1 MAEAERY
8 QHYKVLRREDGSLW
22 ELGRGAMGVTYK
34 AFDTNLRCPV
44 ALKVINNSYLNSE
57 IARQRFLREARAAA
71 SLRHQNVASV
81 FHLGTDHESYFYA
94 MEFVDGETVDVY
106 IKRKGLLDPAE
117 ALGIVIQVSRA
128 LSAADKEK
136 LVHRDLKPSNLMLVH
151 EEEEMVVKVIDFG
164 LAKSTEKGA
173 ESSGTL
179 TVGGGFVGTPHFASP
194 EQLEER
200 ELDIRSDIY
209 SLGATLYYMLTGRP
223 PYAGSLAQVMSQHLY
238 KPVPLEPLEGFPPCV
253 VELIR
258 RMMEKDPA
266 KRPQRPGDLRRE
278 ILPCLNRLEASASG
292 ARSIAEKPDAGNQQL
307 DPLATLDL
315 STERRPGVE
324 ESASLIAQ
332 RYKIIS
338 ELGDLPQG
346 RRFLTDDRRRNRQ
359 VSLIVLSRDFVSDNK
374 RYMALE
380 HEIDRLRRS
389 NNPLLR
395 QVYSLESTAQQ
406 SFLVE
411 EYVVGPTLLEVLRAR
426 GFLSPAETWLL
437 LNLLAPVA
445 DDAQSNELQQ
455 VDFTLSGIQLTSPRL
470 TETWTASDVLRR
482 PLTRWEQLGVKVPA
496 VDFSLSV
503 SDTATWGGAA
513 TLIQAVPGGGP
524 RASYLRLLSLLVYE
538 LLGGP
543 RSTVE
548 LTGRYSPV
556 AGLSEQGNALLRR
569 GLMDD
574 FQSATELAR
583 QLGGEIVARNV
594 DPVTTT
600 PAPASSPE
608 VLLGKLPSATSV
620 PSPPPTQPGHFA
632 SQQPAPAS
640 SSGVKGRRAPAKSI
654 AILVLVAMLGTA
666 GYFLRQFFLSP
677 PSVSIEQSTASTS
690 SAQPRIPPKP
700 QSGAVSEPGAAGSVG
715 AAVGA
720 KPSREAPA
728 SPSAGSGAPPNRETL
743 ASPTPM
749 AVATSDAGTLATPSP
764 VAVATPDGERLVS
777 PSPVFVAT
785 PNRQALTTPSPVAV
799 ATPSREA
806 LATSSPVAVATPNRQ
821 AQATPSPEAT
831 GTPNLEALATP
842 SPVAVPTPNLETLT
856 TPSPVAIATP
866 NLETLTTPSPSA
878 VTTPNAETLATPS
891 SVAVASPDREA
902 LATPSPVSVATS
914 NRQALASP
922 SPEAT
927 GTPDHEA
934 PATSSPVAAATPN
947 RETLATPSPVALA
960 TADREALATPS
971 PVAAATPN
979 LEALATPSPVAV
991 ATADREALATP
1002 SSVAVATPD
1011 REALATPSPV
1021 AAATPNL
1028 EALATPSP
1036 VAVATPNREA
1046 LATSSPVAVAT
1057 PNREADASPSAGAS
1071 PEILAMVK
1079 HDRTTVPGTELP
1091 EPESHAAQTSSSAEN
1106 YSERL
1111 DSAQRLIESTDW
1123 PGALKA
1129 YVDLIDQYPERPAAR
1144 QSLGNLLNDLS
1155 ANATL
1160 VDPESSALMK
1170 PDLIRAAEAGI
1181 VPAMLMI
1188 ARSSRESDR
1197 AAALKWYEAAAA
1209 KGSVEGMKKA
1219 GSLLYSNHLRPEDDL
1234 KALDYFTQAA
1244 NTGDPEGAYLAGEC
1258 YYFGKG
1264 TAPDMD
1270 KAVPFL
1276 QLAASR
1282 RDVRAMDLLGTCYR
1296 KQGKFELARRSFEG
1310 AATAGYA
1317 LSYFNLG
1324 VMYMNGEG
1332 VTRSPRKGED
1342 QFRHSAELFR
1352 QGAEKGDPVA
1362 MFYFANWSEQGIGV
1376 PKDGKTAAEWY
1387 RRSARAGYPQAVEWC
1402 RRNSV
1407 AP

>member
-1 MAEAERY
+1 MVTVGRIQILKQMAEAERY

-266 KRPQRPGDLRRE
+266 KRPQRPADLRRE

-292 ARSIAEKPDAGNQQL
+292 ARSIAEKPNAGEQQL

-315 STERRPGVE
+315 STQRPGVE

-346 RRFLTDDRRRNRQ
+346 RRFLADDRRRNRQ
-359 VSLIVLSRDFVSDNK
+359 VSLTVLSRDFVSDSK

-389 NNPLLR
+389 TTPLLR

-411 EYVVGPTLLEVLRAR
+411 EYIVGPTLLEVLRAR

-503 SDTATWGGAA
+503 SDKATWGGTA
-513 TLIQAVPGGGP
+513 TLIQAVPGVGP
-524 RASYLRLLSLLVYE
+524 KASYLRLLSLLVYE

-608 VLLGKLPSATSV
+608 LSLGKIPSGTSAS
-620 PSPPPTQPGHFA
+620 PSPPTQPGHFA
-632 SQQPAPAS
+632 GQQPAPAPATV
-640 SSGVKGRRAPAKSI
+640 VKGRRAPAKSI
-654 AILVLVAMLGTA
+654 AILVLVAILGAA
-666 GYFLRQFFLSP
+666 GYFLRQFFLAP
-677 PSVSIEQSTASTS
+677 PNVTIEQSTASTS
-690 SAQPRIPPKP
+690 SVQTRIPPKP
-700 QSGAVSEPGAAGSVG
+700 QTGVTEAGGAGSVG

-720 KPSREAPA
+720 TPGREA
-728 SPSAGSGAPPNRETL
+728 L
-743 ASPTPM
+743 ASPTPV
-749 AVATSDAGTLATPSP
+749 AVTTPKVGTLATPSP
-764 VAVATPDGERLVS
+764 VAVATLNGETAVS
-777 PSPVFVAT
+777 
-785 PNRQALTTPSPVAV
+785 
-799 ATPSREA
+799 
-806 LATSSPVAVATPNRQ
+806 
-821 AQATPSPEAT
+821 
-831 GTPNLEALATP
+831 
-842 SPVAVPTPNLETLT
+842 
-856 TPSPVAIATP
+856 
-866 NLETLTTPSPSA
+866 
-878 VTTPNAETLATPS
+878 
-891 SVAVASPDREA
+891 
-902 LATPSPVSVATS
+902 PSPVSVAT
-914 NRQALASP
+914 P
-922 SPEAT
+922 
-927 GTPDHEA
+927 
-934 PATSSPVAAATPN
+934 
-947 RETLATPSPVALA
+947 
-960 TADREALATPS
+960 DREALTTPS
-971 PVAAATPN
+971 P
-979 LEALATPSPVAV
+979 
-991 ATADREALATP
+991 
-1002 SSVAVATPD
+1002 VAVATPD

-1021 AAATPNL
+1021 AAAT
-1028 EALATPSP
+1028 
-1036 VAVATPNREA
+1036 NREV
-1046 LATSSPVAVAT
+1046 LHT
-1057 PNREADASPSAGAS
+1057 
-1071 PEILAMVK
+1071 
-1079 HDRTTVPGTELP
+1079 
-1091 EPESHAAQTSSSAEN
+1091 
-1106 YSERL
+1106 
-1111 DSAQRLIESTDW
+1111 
-1123 PGALKA
+1123 
-1129 YVDLIDQYPERPAAR
+1129 
-1144 QSLGNLLNDLS
+1144 
-1155 ANATL
+1155 
-1160 VDPESSALMK
+1160 
-1170 PDLIRAAEAGI
+1170 
-1181 VPAMLMI
+1181 
-1188 ARSSRESDR
+1188 
-1197 AAALKWYEAAAA
+1197 
-1209 KGSVEGMKKA
+1209 
-1219 GSLLYSNHLRPEDDL
+1219 
-1234 KALDYFTQAA
+1234 
-1244 NTGDPEGAYLAGEC
+1244 
-1258 YYFGKG
+1258 
-1264 TAPDMD
+1264 
-1270 KAVPFL
+1270 
-1276 QLAASR
+1276 
-1282 RDVRAMDLLGTCYR
+1282 
-1296 KQGKFELARRSFEG
+1296 
-1310 AATAGYA
+1310 
-1317 LSYFNLG
+1317 
-1324 VMYMNGEG
+1324 
-1332 VTRSPRKGED
+1332 
-1342 QFRHSAELFR
+1342 
-1352 QGAEKGDPVA
+1352 
-1362 MFYFANWSEQGIGV
+1362 
-1376 PKDGKTAAEWY
+1376 
-1387 RRSARAGYPQAVEWC
+1387 
-1402 RRNSV
+1402 
-1407 AP
+1407 

>member
-1 MAEAERY
+1 VVTVGRIQLLKQMAEAERY

-292 ARSIAEKPDAGNQQL
+292 ARSIAEKPNAGEQQL

-315 STERRPGVE
+315 STQRPGVE

-346 RRFLTDDRRRNRQ
+346 RRFLADDRRRNRQ
-359 VSLIVLSRDFVSDNK
+359 VSLTVLSRDFVSDSK

-389 NNPLLR
+389 TTPLLR

-426 GFLSPAETWLL
+426 GYLSPAETWLL

-503 SDTATWGGAA
+503 SDKATWGGTA

-594 DPVTTT
+594 DPVITS

-608 VLLGKLPSATSV
+608 LSLGKIPSGTSA
-620 PSPPPTQPGHFA
+620 SSSPPTQPGHFA
-632 SQQPAPAS
+632 GQQPAPAPAT
-640 SSGVKGRRAPAKSI
+640 GVNRRRASAKSI
-654 AILVLVAMLGTA
+654 AILVLVAILGVA
-666 GYFLRQFFLSP
+666 GYFLRQFFLAP
-677 PSVSIEQSTASTS
+677 PSVRIEQSTASTS
-690 SAQPRIPPKP
+690 SVQPRIPPKS
-700 QSGAVSEPGAAGSVG
+700 QTGVTEVGSAGIVG

-720 KPSREAPA
+720 TPGRESLA

-743 ASPTPM
+743 VSPTPV
-749 AVATSDAGTLATPSP
+749 AVTTPDAGTLITPGP
-764 VAVATPDGERLVS
+764 VAAAMRNGETSVS
-777 PSPVFVAT
+777 
-785 PNRQALTTPSPVAV
+785 
-799 ATPSREA
+799 
-806 LATSSPVAVATPNRQ
+806 
-821 AQATPSPEAT
+821 
-831 GTPNLEALATP
+831 
-842 SPVAVPTPNLETLT
+842 
-856 TPSPVAIATP
+856 
-866 NLETLTTPSPSA
+866 
-878 VTTPNAETLATPS
+878 
-891 SVAVASPDREA
+891 
-902 LATPSPVSVATS
+902 PSPVSVATPD
-914 NRQALASP
+914 REAL
-922 SPEAT
+922 T
-927 GTPDHEA
+927 
-934 PATSSPVAAATPN
+934 
-947 RETLATPSPVALA
+947 TPSPIAV
-960 TADREALATPS
+960 TTPGREALATPS

-979 LEALATPSPVAV
+979 LEALGTPSPVAAKPDREALATPSPIAVATPNGETLVGPSPVSVATPNREALATPSPVAAATPNREALATPSPVAV
-991 ATADREALATP
+991 ATPDREALTTPGPVAVATP
-1002 SSVAVATPD
+1002 NREVLTTPSPVTVATPD

-1021 AAATPNL
+1021 AAATPNR
-1028 EALATPSP
+1028 EALAIPSP
-1036 VAVATPNREA
+1036 IAVATPDREA
-1046 LATSSPVAVAT
+1046 LATSSPVAAAT
-1057 PNREADASPSAGAS
+1057 PNREALATPSPIAVATPDRETLATPSPVAAATPNRESLATPSPVTVATPDRETLPTARPVTDREAEASPSAGAS

-1091 EPESHAAQTSSSAEN
+1091 GPDSHTVQTSSSAES
-1106 YSERL
+1106 YSDRL
-1111 DSAQRLIESTDW
+1111 ASAQRLIESTDW
-1123 PGALKA
+1123 PGALKV

-1144 QSLGNLLNDLS
+1144 QSLGNLLTDLS

-1181 VPAMLMI
+1181 VPAMLMM
-1188 ARSSRESDR
+1188 ARTNRESDR

-1234 KALDYFTQAA
+1234 KALDYFTQAG

-1270 KAVPFL
+1270 KAVQFL

-1332 VTRSPRKGED
+1332 VPRSPRKGEE

-1362 MFYFANWSEQGIGV
+1362 MFYFASWNEQGIGV
-1376 PKDGKTAAEWY
+1376 PKDGRTATEWY
-1387 RRSARAGYPQAVEWC
+1387 RRSARAGYPQAIEWC
-1402 RRNSV
+1402 RRNGV

>member
-1 MAEAERY
+1 MTVGWIQILKQMAEAERY

-292 ARSIAEKPDAGNQQL
+292 ARSIAEKPNAGEQQL

-315 STERRPGVE
+315 STQRPGVE

-346 RRFLTDDRRRNRQ
+346 RRFLADDRRRNRQ
-359 VSLIVLSRDFVSDNK
+359 VSLTVLSRDFVSDSK

-389 NNPLLR
+389 TTPLLR

-503 SDTATWGGAA
+503 SDKATWGGTA

-608 VLLGKLPSATSV
+608 LSLGKIPSGTSV
-620 PSPPPTQPGHFA
+620 SSSPPTQPGHFA
-632 SQQPAPAS
+632 GQQPAPAPAT
-640 SSGVKGRRAPAKSI
+640 GVKGRRAPAKSI
-654 AILVLVAMLGTA
+654 AILVLVAILGAA
-666 GYFLRQFFLSP
+666 GYFLRQFFLAP
-677 PSVSIEQSTASTS
+677 PSVTIEQSTASTS
-690 SAQPRIPPKP
+690 SVQTRIPPKP
-700 QSGAVSEPGAAGSVG
+700 QTGVTEAGGAGSVG

-720 KPSREAPA
+720 TP
-728 SPSAGSGAPPNRETL
+728 GRETL
-743 ASPTPM
+743 ASPTPV
-749 AVATSDAGTLATPSP
+749 AVTTPKVGTLATPSP
-764 VAVATPDGERLVS
+764 VAVATLNGETAVS
-777 PSPVFVAT
+777 PSPV
-785 PNRQALTTPSPVAV
+785 S
-799 ATPSREA
+799 
-806 LATSSPVAVATPNRQ
+806 
-821 AQATPSPEAT
+821 
-831 GTPNLEALATP
+831 
-842 SPVAVPTPNLETLT
+842 
-856 TPSPVAIATP
+856 
-866 NLETLTTPSPSA
+866 
-878 VTTPNAETLATPS
+878 
-891 SVAVASPDREA
+891 
-902 LATPSPVSVATS
+902 
-914 NRQALASP
+914 
-922 SPEAT
+922 
-927 GTPDHEA
+927 
-934 PATSSPVAAATPN
+934 
-947 RETLATPSPVALA
+947 
-960 TADREALATPS
+960 
-971 PVAAATPN
+971 
-979 LEALATPSPVAV
+979 
-991 ATADREALATP
+991 
-1002 SSVAVATPD
+1002 VATPD
-1011 REALATPSPV
+1011 REALT
-1021 AAATPNL
+1021 
-1028 EALATPSP
+1028 TPSP

-1046 LATSSPVAVAT
+1046 LVHPARCRCHADRERWPLPV
-1057 PNREADASPSAGAS
+1057 R
-1071 PEILAMVK
+1071 
-1079 HDRTTVPGTELP
+1079 
-1091 EPESHAAQTSSSAEN
+1091 
-1106 YSERL
+1106 
-1111 DSAQRLIESTDW
+1111 
-1123 PGALKA
+1123 
-1129 YVDLIDQYPERPAAR
+1129 
-1144 QSLGNLLNDLS
+1144 
-1155 ANATL
+1155 
-1160 VDPESSALMK
+1160 
-1170 PDLIRAAEAGI
+1170 
-1181 VPAMLMI
+1181 
-1188 ARSSRESDR
+1188 
-1197 AAALKWYEAAAA
+1197 
-1209 KGSVEGMKKA
+1209 
-1219 GSLLYSNHLRPEDDL
+1219 
-1234 KALDYFTQAA
+1234 
-1244 NTGDPEGAYLAGEC
+1244 
-1258 YYFGKG
+1258 
-1264 TAPDMD
+1264 
-1270 KAVPFL
+1270 
-1276 QLAASR
+1276 
-1282 RDVRAMDLLGTCYR
+1282 
-1296 KQGKFELARRSFEG
+1296 
-1310 AATAGYA
+1310 
-1317 LSYFNLG
+1317 
-1324 VMYMNGEG
+1324 
-1332 VTRSPRKGED
+1332 
-1342 QFRHSAELFR
+1342 
-1352 QGAEKGDPVA
+1352 
-1362 MFYFANWSEQGIGV
+1362 
-1376 PKDGKTAAEWY
+1376 
-1387 RRSARAGYPQAVEWC
+1387 
-1402 RRNSV
+1402 
-1407 AP
+1407 

>member
-1 MAEAERY
+1 VVTVGWIQILKQMAEAERY

-200 ELDIRSDIY
+200 EIDIRSDIY

-238 KPVPLEPLEGFPPCV
+238 KAVPLEPLEGFPPCV

-292 ARSIAEKPDAGNQQL
+292 ARSIAEKPGPGEQQL

-315 STERRPGVE
+315 STERPGVE

-359 VSLIVLSRDFVSDNK
+359 VSLIVLSRDFVSDSK
-374 RYMALE
+374 RYTALE

-389 NNPLLR
+389 TNPLLR

-426 GFLSPAETWLL
+426 GFLSPTETWLL

-503 SDTATWGGAA
+503 SDTATWSGAA

-600 PAPASSPE
+600 SVPASSPE
-608 VLLGKLPSATSV
+608 VSLGKFPSATPVS
-620 PSPPPTQPGHFA
+620 SSPPTQPGHFA
-632 SQQPAPAS
+632 GQLPAPAS
-640 SSGVKGRRAPAKSI
+640 STGVKGRRAPAKSI
-654 AILVLVAMLGTA
+654 AILILVAILGAA
-666 GYFLRQFFLSP
+666 GYFLRQFFLAP

-700 QSGAVSEPGAAGSVG
+700 QTGAVTEPGAAGSVG

-720 KPSREAPA
+720 TPGREALA
-728 SPSAGSGAPPNRETL
+728 SPSAGPGAPPNRETL
-743 ASPTPM
+743 ASPTPV
-749 AVATSDAGTLATPSP
+749 AVTTPNAGTLATPRL
-764 VAVATPDGERLVS
+764 VAVATPDGQTLVS
-777 PSPVFVAT
+777 
-785 PNRQALTTPSPVAV
+785 
-799 ATPSREA
+799 
-806 LATSSPVAVATPNRQ
+806 
-821 AQATPSPEAT
+821 
-831 GTPNLEALATP
+831 
-842 SPVAVPTPNLETLT
+842 
-856 TPSPVAIATP
+856 
-866 NLETLTTPSPSA
+866 
-878 VTTPNAETLATPS
+878 
-891 SVAVASPDREA
+891 
-902 LATPSPVSVATS
+902 PSPVSVATP
-914 NRQALASP
+914 NREALATP
-922 SPEAT
+922 GPVAVV
-927 GTPDHEA
+927 TPDHEV
-934 PATSSPVAAATPN
+934 P
-947 RETLATPSPVALA
+947 
-960 TADREALATPS
+960 ATPS

-991 ATADREALATP
+991 VTPDHEAPATPSPVAAATPNLETLATP
-1002 SSVAVATPD
+1002 SPVAVTTPD

-1021 AAATPNL
+1021 AATTPNRESLATPSPVAVVTPDHEAPATPRPVAAATPNRQSL
-1028 EALATPSP
+1028 ATPSPVAVVTPDHEAPATPSPVAAASPNRETLATPSP
-1036 VAVATPNREA
+1036 VAVATPDREALATPNSVAVASPDREALATPSPVVVATPNREV

-1057 PNREADASPSAGAS
+1057 PNRQALATPGPVAVATPKREADASPSAGAS

-1079 HDRTTVPGTELP
+1079 HDRTTVPDAELP
-1091 EPESHAAQTSSSAEN
+1091 GPESHAVQTSSSAEN
-1106 YSERL
+1106 YSDRL
-1111 DSAQRLIESTDW
+1111 ASAQRLIESTDW
-1123 PGALKA
+1123 PGALKV

-1209 KGSVEGMKKA
+1209 KGSAEGMKKA

-1270 KAVPFL
+1270 KAVQFL

-1332 VTRSPRKGED
+1332 VTRSPRRGED

-1362 MFYFANWSEQGIGV
+1362 MFYFASWSEQGIGV
-1376 PKDGKTAAEWY
+1376 PKDGKTATEWY
-1387 RRSARAGYPQAVEWC
+1387 RRSARAGYPQAIEWC

>member
-200 ELDIRSDIY
+200 EIDIRSDIY
-209 SLGATLYYMLTGRP
+209 SLGATLYYMLAGRP
-223 PYAGSLAQVMSQHLY
+223 PYSGSLAQVMSQHLY
-238 KPVPLEPLEGFPPCV
+238 KAVPLEPLEGFPPCV

-278 ILPCLNRLEASASG
+278 ILPCLARIQASASG
-292 ARSIAEKPDAGNQQL
+292 ARSTAEQPDAGEQQP

-315 STERRPGVE
+315 SAEKAGVE

-346 RRFLTDDRRRNRQ
+346 RRFLADDRRRNRQ
-359 VSLIVLSRDFVSDNK
+359 VSLIVLSRDFVSDSK

-389 NNPLLR
+389 TNPLLR

-411 EYVVGPTLLEVLRAR
+411 EYVVGPTLLEILRAR
-426 GFLSPAETWLL
+426 GILSPAETWLL

-445 DDAQSNELQQ
+445 DDAQANELQQ

-470 TETWTASDVLRR
+470 TETGTGSDVLRR

-513 TLIQAVPGGGP
+513 TMIQAVPGGGP

-543 RSTVE
+543 KGTLE

-569 GLMDD
+569 GLLDD
-574 FQSATELAR
+574 FQSAAELAR

-600 PAPASSPE
+600 PGPASSPE
-608 VLLGKLPSATSV
+608 VSLGRFPSATPVSS
-620 PSPPPTQPGHFA
+620 SPVTESGHFA
-632 SQQPAPAS
+632 GQEAIAVPST
-640 SSGVKGRRAPAKSI
+640 GVKDRRAPIKGI
-654 AILVLVAMLGTA
+654 AILVLVAVLGA
-666 GYFLRQFFLSP
+666 GGYFLRQFFLA
-677 PSVSIEQSTASTS
+677 PSSARNEQATASTS
-690 SAQPRIPPKP
+690 SPQPGIPLKP
-700 QSGAVSEPGAAGSVG
+700 QANGVTQPGAARSVG
-715 AAVGA
+715 TAVSVTPG
-720 KPSREAPA
+720 REALA
-728 SPSAGSGAPPNRETL
+728 SPSAPPNRETL
-743 ASPTPM
+743 TTPRVEASAAPNRM
-749 AVATSDAGTLATPSP
+749 AVATAGPVAVATPDREALSTPSPVAVATPDREALSTPSPVAVATPDREPITTPTPAAVATPDREALSTPSPLAIATLNREAMVTPTPVAVATPDREAMATPSP
-764 VAVATPDGERLVS
+764 VAVATPEREAMTT
-777 PSPVFVAT
+777 PSPLAIAT
-785 PNRQALTTPSPVAV
+785 PNREVMATPTPVAV
-799 ATPSREA
+799 ATPDREA
-806 LATSSPVAVATPNRQ
+806 MVTPTPVAVATPERE
-821 AQATPSPEAT
+821 AMATPSP
-831 GTPNLEALATP
+831 L
-842 SPVAVPTPNLETLT
+842 
-856 TPSPVAIATP
+856 AIATP
-866 NLETLTTPSPSA
+866 NREVMATPTPVAVATPDREAMVTPTPVAVATPEREAMVTPTPVAVATPEREAMTTPSP
-878 VTTPNAETLATPS
+878 LAI
-891 SVAVASPDREA
+891 
-902 LATPSPVSVATS
+902 
-914 NRQALASP
+914 
-922 SPEAT
+922 
-927 GTPDHEA
+927 
-934 PATSSPVAAATPN
+934 ATPN
-947 RETLATPSPVALA
+947 RETLATP
-960 TADREALATPS
+960 TPI
-971 PVAAATPN
+971 
-979 LEALATPSPVAV
+979 
-991 ATADREALATP
+991 
-1002 SSVAVATPD
+1002 AVATPD
-1011 REALATPSPV
+1011 REAMATASPVTVAAPNHEALTTPTPV
-1021 AAATPNL
+1021 AATKPDH
-1028 EALATPSP
+1028 EAG
-1036 VAVATPNREA
+1036 
-1046 LATSSPVAVAT
+1046 
-1057 PNREADASPSAGAS
+1057 ASPSVAAS

-1079 HDRTTVPGTELP
+1079 HDRTEVPGTELP
-1091 EPESHAAQTSSSAEN
+1091 GPESHPVQASSSVEN
-1106 YSERL
+1106 YSDRL
-1111 DSAQRLIESTDW
+1111 ASAQHLIDGTDW
-1123 PGALKA
+1123 PGALKV
-1129 YVDLIDQYPERPAAR
+1129 YVDLINQYPERPAAR
-1144 QSLGNLLNDLS
+1144 QNLENLLADLS

-1160 VDPESSALMK
+1160 LDPESSALMK

-1188 ARSSRESDR
+1188 ARSSRETDR
-1197 AAALKWYEAAAA
+1197 ATTLKWYETAAE
-1209 KGSVEGMKKA
+1209 KGSVEGMKRA

-1234 KALDYFTQAA
+1234 KALDYFTRAA

-1264 TAPDMD
+1264 AAPDID
-1270 KAVPFL
+1270 KAVQFL

-1332 VTRSPRKGED
+1332 GPRSPRKGEE
-1342 QFRHSAELFR
+1342 QFKHSAELFR
-1352 QGAEKGDPVA
+1352 QGAEKGEPAA
-1362 MFYFANWSEQGIGV
+1362 MFYFASWNDQGIGV
-1376 PKDGKTAAEWY
+1376 PKDAKTATEWY
-1387 RRSARAGYPQAVEWC
+1387 RRSARAGYPQAIEWC
-1402 RRNSV
+1402 RRNGV

>member
-200 ELDIRSDIY
+200 EIDIRSDIY
-209 SLGATLYYMLTGRP
+209 SLGATLYYMLAGRP

-238 KPVPLEPLEGFPPCV
+238 KSVPLEPLEGFPPCV
-253 VELIR
+253 VDLIR

-278 ILPCLNRLEASASG
+278 ILPCLTRLQASASG
-292 ARSIAEKPDAGNQQL
+292 ARSIAEKPDAGEQQP

-315 STERRPGVE
+315 STERAGVE

-346 RRFLTDDRRRNRQ
+346 RRFLADDRRRNRQ
-359 VSLIVLSRDFVSDNK
+359 VSLIVLSRDFVSDSK

-389 NNPLLR
+389 TNPVLR

-411 EYVVGPTLLEVLRAR
+411 EYVIGPTLLEILRAR
-426 GFLSPAETWLL
+426 GFLSPAESWLL

-482 PLTRWEQLGVKVPA
+482 PLTRWDQLGVKVPA

-503 SDTATWGGAA
+503 SDTATWGGGA

-574 FQSATELAR
+574 FQSATELTR

-608 VLLGKLPSATSV
+608 VSLGKFPSATPVSSS
-620 PSPPPTQPGHFA
+620 PSTQPGHFA
-632 SQQPAPAS
+632 DPQPAPVS
-640 SSGVKGRRAPAKSI
+640 STGVKGRRAPAKSI
-654 AILVLVAMLGTA
+654 AILLLVAVLGAA
-666 GYFLRQFFLSP
+666 GYFLRQFFLAP
-677 PSVSIEQSTASTS
+677 PTARIEQSTASTS
-690 SAQPRIPPKP
+690 SAQPAIPKA
-700 QSGAVSEPGAAGSVG
+700 QASAVTEPGAAGSVG
-715 AAVGA
+715 AAA
-720 KPSREAPA
+720 SAIPSREALA
-728 SPSAGSGAPPNRETL
+728 SPSAASSAPPNRETL
-743 ASPTPM
+743 ATPSVEATAAPNRVALASPSTA
-749 AVATSDAGTLATPSP
+749 AVATPDREVLATPSPIAVASLNREALATPSP
-764 VAVATPDGERLVS
+764 VAVATPD
-777 PSPVFVAT
+777 
-785 PNRQALTTPSPVAV
+785 
-799 ATPSREA
+799 RE
-806 LATSSPVAVATPNRQ
+806 
-821 AQATPSPEAT
+821 
-831 GTPNLEALATP
+831 
-842 SPVAVPTPNLETLT
+842 
-856 TPSPVAIATP
+856 
-866 NLETLTTPSPSA
+866 
-878 VTTPNAETLATPS
+878 
-891 SVAVASPDREA
+891 
-902 LATPSPVSVATS
+902 
-914 NRQALASP
+914 ALASP
-922 SPEAT
+922 SP
-927 GTPDHEA
+927 
-934 PATSSPVAAATPN
+934 
-947 RETLATPSPVALA
+947 
-960 TADREALATPS
+960 
-971 PVAAATPN
+971 
-979 LEALATPSPVAV
+979 
-991 ATADREALATP
+991 
-1002 SSVAVATPD
+1002 VAVATPD

-1021 AAATPNL
+1021 AAATPYREAL
-1028 EALATPSP
+1028 SISSPVAVPTPDREAPASPSPVAVATPDREALATPSP
-1036 VAVATPNREA
+1036 VAVATP
-1046 LATSSPVAVAT
+1046 
-1057 PNREADASPSAGAS
+1057 
-1071 PEILAMVK
+1071 
-1079 HDRTTVPGTELP
+1079 
-1091 EPESHAAQTSSSAEN
+1091 
-1106 YSERL
+1106 
-1111 DSAQRLIESTDW
+1111 
-1123 PGALKA
+1123 
-1129 YVDLIDQYPERPAAR
+1129 
-1144 QSLGNLLNDLS
+1144 
-1155 ANATL
+1155 
-1160 VDPESSALMK
+1160 
-1170 PDLIRAAEAGI
+1170 
-1181 VPAMLMI
+1181 
-1188 ARSSRESDR
+1188 SSRGAGHSQS
-1197 AAALKWYEAAAA
+1197 
-1209 KGSVEGMKKA
+1209 GSRCHA
-1219 GSLLYSNHLRPEDDL
+1219 
-1234 KALDYFTQAA
+1234 
-1244 NTGDPEGAYLAGEC
+1244 
-1258 YYFGKG
+1258 
-1264 TAPDMD
+1264 
-1270 KAVPFL
+1270 
-1276 QLAASR
+1276 
-1282 RDVRAMDLLGTCYR
+1282 
-1296 KQGKFELARRSFEG
+1296 
-1310 AATAGYA
+1310 
-1317 LSYFNLG
+1317 
-1324 VMYMNGEG
+1324 
-1332 VTRSPRKGED
+1332 
-1342 QFRHSAELFR
+1342 
-1352 QGAEKGDPVA
+1352 
-1362 MFYFANWSEQGIGV
+1362 
-1376 PKDGKTAAEWY
+1376 
-1387 RRSARAGYPQAVEWC
+1387 
-1402 RRNSV
+1402 
-1407 AP
+1407 

>member
-1 MAEAERY
+1 VLDFWIGDWISFDRTPVVTVCWIQILKQMAEAERY

-106 IKRKGLLDPAE
+106 IKRKGLLDPVE

-238 KPVPLEPLEGFPPCV
+238 KPVPLESLEGFPPCV

-292 ARSIAEKPDAGNQQL
+292 ARSIAEKPNAGEHQL

-315 STERRPGVE
+315 STERPGVE

-359 VSLIVLSRDFVSDNK
+359 VSLIVLSRDFVSDSK

-389 NNPLLR
+389 TNPLLR

-470 TETWTASDVLRR
+470 TENWTASDVLRR
-482 PLTRWEQLGVKVPA
+482 PLTRWEQLGVKVSA

-503 SDTATWGGAA
+503 SDTAAWGGAA

-600 PAPASSPE
+600 PPPASSPE
-608 VLLGKLPSATSV
+608 VSLGKSPSATPVS
-620 PSPPPTQPGHFA
+620 SSPPTQPGHFA
-632 SQQPAPAS
+632 GQQPAPAS
-640 SSGVKGRRAPAKSI
+640 STGVKGRRAPAKTI
-654 AILVLVAMLGTA
+654 AILVLVAILGAA
-666 GYFLRQFFLSP
+666 GYFLRQFFLAP

-700 QSGAVSEPGAAGSVG
+700 QTGAVTEAGGAGSVG
-715 AAVGA
+715 AAIGA
-720 KPSREAPA
+720 TPGREVP
-728 SPSAGSGAPPNRETL
+728 
-743 ASPTPM
+743 ASPTPV
-749 AVATSDAGTLATPSP
+749 AVTTPDAGTLTTPGP
-764 VAVATPDGERLVS
+764 VAAATRNRETPVS
-777 PSPVFVAT
+777 PSPVSVAT
-785 PNRQALTTPSPVAV
+785 PNR
-799 ATPSREA
+799 
-806 LATSSPVAVATPNRQ
+806 
-821 AQATPSPEAT
+821 
-831 GTPNLEALATP
+831 
-842 SPVAVPTPNLETLT
+842 ETLT

-866 NLETLTTPSPSA
+866 NLETLTTPRPSA
-878 VTTPNAETLATPS
+878 VATPNAET
-891 SVAVASPDREA
+891 
-902 LATPSPVSVATS
+902 
-914 NRQALASP
+914 
-922 SPEAT
+922 
-927 GTPDHEA
+927 
-934 PATSSPVAAATPN
+934 
-947 RETLATPSPVALA
+947 
-960 TADREALATPS
+960 
-971 PVAAATPN
+971 
-979 LEALATPSPVAV
+979 
-991 ATADREALATP
+991 LATP

-1011 REALATPSPV
+1011 REALATPSPIAVATPNGETLVSPSPVSVATPNREALAAPSPV

-1028 EALATPSP
+1028 EALATPSQVAVTPDHEAPATPSPVAAATPNRQALETPSPVAAATPDRGALATPSPVAAATPNRETLATPSP
-1036 VAVATPNREA
+1036 VAVAIPDREALATPSSVAAATPNREA
-1046 LATSSPVAVAT
+1046 LATPSPIAAATPDRETLATPSPVAVAT
-1057 PNREADASPSAGAS
+1057 PNREVLATPSPVAVATPGRETLATPSPVTDREAEASPSAGAS

-1079 HDRTTVPGTELP
+1079 RDRTTVPGTELP
-1091 EPESHAAQTSSSAEN
+1091 EPERHAVQTSSSAEN

-1181 VPAMLMI
+1181 VPAMLML

-1197 AAALKWYEAAAA
+1197 AAALKWYQAAAA

-1270 KAVPFL
+1270 KAVQFL

-1332 VTRSPRKGED
+1332 VPRSPRKGED

-1362 MFYFANWSEQGIGV
+1362 MFYFASWSEQGIGV
-1376 PKDGKTAAEWY
+1376 PKDGKTATEWY
-1387 RRSARAGYPQAVEWC
+1387 RRSARAGYPQAIEWC

>member
-44 ALKVINNSYLNSE
+44 ALKVINNSYLSSE

-164 LAKSTEKGA
+164 LAKSTQKGA

-200 ELDIRSDIY
+200 EIDIRSDIY

-238 KPVPLEPLEGFPPCV
+238 KSVPLEPLEGLPPCV

-278 ILPCLNRLEASASG
+278 ILPCLTRLQASASG
-292 ARSIAEKPDAGNQQL
+292 ARSIPEEPDAGEHQP

-315 STERRPGVE
+315 STERAGVE

-338 ELGDLPQG
+338 QLGDLPQG
-346 RRFLTDDRRRNRQ
+346 RRFLAVDRRRSRQ
-359 VSLIVLSRDFVSDNK
+359 VSLIVLSRDFVSDSK
-374 RYMALE
+374 RYLALE

-389 NNPLLR
+389 TNSHLR

-411 EYVVGPTLLEVLRAR
+411 EYVVGPTLLEILRAR

-470 TETWTASDVLRR
+470 TETGTTSDVLRR

-503 SDTATWGGAA
+503 SDTATWGGGA
-513 TLIQAVPGGGP
+513 TLIQAAPGGGP

-543 RSTVE
+543 RGTVE

-583 QLGGEIVARNV
+583 RLGGEIVARNV
-594 DPVTTT
+594 DPVTTI
-600 PAPASSPE
+600 PAPASSPDI
-608 VLLGKLPSATSV
+608 LLEKFPSGTPVS
-620 PSPPPTQPGHFA
+620 SSPPTQPAPFA
-632 SQQPAPAS
+632 GQRPAPVPS
-640 SSGVKGRRAPAKSI
+640 TGVKGRRVPAKSI
-654 AILVLVAMLGTA
+654 AILILVAALGAA
-666 GYFLRQFFLSP
+666 GYFLHQFFLAP
-677 PSVSIEQSTASTS
+677 PSARIEQATASTF
-690 SAQPRIPPKP
+690 SAQPGVPPKP
-700 QSGAVSEPGAAGSVG
+700 QASGVNEPGATPSIGGAISVATG
-715 AAVGA
+715 
-720 KPSREAPA
+720 REALQ
-728 SPSAGSGAPPNRETL
+728 SPSAASSVPPNQETM
-743 ASPTPM
+743 ATPSVEAIAAPNRM
-749 AVATSDAGTLATPSP
+749 ALATPNPVTVATPNRAALTTPGP
-764 VAVATPDGERLVS
+764 VAVATPD
-777 PSPVFVAT
+777 
-785 PNRQALTTPSPVAV
+785 
-799 ATPSREA
+799 REA
-806 LATSSPVAVATPNRQ
+806 
-821 AQATPSPEAT
+821 
-831 GTPNLEALATP
+831 LEALATP
-842 SPVAVPTPNLETLT
+842 SP
-856 TPSPVAIATP
+856 
-866 NLETLTTPSPSA
+866 
-878 VTTPNAETLATPS
+878 
-891 SVAVASPDREA
+891 
-902 LATPSPVSVATS
+902 
-914 NRQALASP
+914 
-922 SPEAT
+922 
-927 GTPDHEA
+927 
-934 PATSSPVAAATPN
+934 
-947 RETLATPSPVALA
+947 
-960 TADREALATPS
+960 
-971 PVAAATPN
+971 
-979 LEALATPSPVAV
+979 
-991 ATADREALATP
+991 
-1002 SSVAVATPD
+1002 VAVATPD

-1021 AAATPNL
+1021 AVATPNREAPTTPSPVAVATPDR
-1028 EALATPSP
+1028 EALATPNPVAVATPDREALATPGPVAVATPDREALATPGPVAVATPDRETLATPGPVAVATPDREALATPSPVAVAAPNREVLAAPSPVTVATPDRPSP

-1046 LATSSPVAVAT
+1046 LATPSPVAGAT
-1057 PNREADASPSAGAS
+1057 PDREAAASPSAGAS

-1079 HDRTTVPGTELP
+1079 HDRTPVPGTELP
-1091 EPESHAAQTSSSAEN
+1091 ESHAVQNSSSAES
-1106 YSERL
+1106 YSDRL
-1111 DSAQRLIESTDW
+1111 ASAQHLTESTDW
-1123 PGALKA
+1123 PGALKT
-1129 YVDLIDQYPERPAAR
+1129 YVDLINQYPEKPAAR
-1144 QSLGNLLNDLS
+1144 EGLGNLLAELS

-1197 AAALKWYEAAAA
+1197 PAALKWYEAAAA
-1209 KGSVEGMKKA
+1209 KGSAEGMKKA
-1219 GSLLYSNHLRPEDDL
+1219 GSLLYSNRLRPEDDL
-1234 KALDYFTQAA
+1234 KALNYFTQAA

-1264 TAPDMD
+1264 TAPDID
-1270 KAVPFL
+1270 KAVQFL

-1332 VTRSPRKGED
+1332 VPRSPKKGEE
-1342 QFRHSAELFR
+1342 QFRRSAELFR
-1352 QGAEKGDPVA
+1352 QGAEKGEPVA
-1362 MFYFANWSEQGIGV
+1362 MFYFASWNEQGIGV
-1376 PKDGKTAAEWY
+1376 PKDAKTATEWY
-1387 RRSARAGYPQAVEWC
+1387 RRSARTGYPQAIEWC
-1402 RRNSV
+1402 RRNGF

>member
-44 ALKVINNSYLNSE
+44 ALKVINNSYLSSE

-164 LAKSTEKGA
+164 LAKSTQKGA

-200 ELDIRSDIY
+200 EIDIRSDIY

-238 KPVPLEPLEGFPPCV
+238 KSVPLEPLEGLPPCV

-278 ILPCLNRLEASASG
+278 ILPCLTRLQASASG
-292 ARSIAEKPDAGNQQL
+292 ARSIPEEPDAGEHQP

-315 STERRPGVE
+315 STERAGVE

-338 ELGDLPQG
+338 QLGDLPQG
-346 RRFLTDDRRRNRQ
+346 RRFLAVDRRRSRQ
-359 VSLIVLSRDFVSDNK
+359 VSLIVLSRDFVSDSK
-374 RYMALE
+374 RYLALE

-389 NNPLLR
+389 TNSHLR

-411 EYVVGPTLLEVLRAR
+411 EYVVGPTLLEILRAR

-470 TETWTASDVLRR
+470 TETGTTSDVLRR

-503 SDTATWGGAA
+503 SDTATWGGGA
-513 TLIQAVPGGGP
+513 TLIQAAPGGGP

-543 RSTVE
+543 RGTVE

-583 QLGGEIVARNV
+583 RLGGEIVARNV
-594 DPVTTT
+594 DPVTTI
-600 PAPASSPE
+600 PAPASSPDI
-608 VLLGKLPSATSV
+608 LLEKFPSGTPVS
-620 PSPPPTQPGHFA
+620 SSPPTQPAPFA
-632 SQQPAPAS
+632 GQRPAPVPS
-640 SSGVKGRRAPAKSI
+640 TGVKGRRVPAKSI
-654 AILVLVAMLGTA
+654 AILILVAALGAA
-666 GYFLRQFFLSP
+666 GYFLHQFFLAP
-677 PSVSIEQSTASTS
+677 PSARIEQATASTF
-690 SAQPRIPPKP
+690 SAQPGVPPKP
-700 QSGAVSEPGAAGSVG
+700 QASGVNEPGATPSIGGAISVATG
-715 AAVGA
+715 
-720 KPSREAPA
+720 REALQ
-728 SPSAGSGAPPNRETL
+728 SPSAASSVPPNQETM
-743 ASPTPM
+743 ATPSVEAIAAPNRM
-749 AVATSDAGTLATPSP
+749 ALATPNPVTVATPNRAALTTPGP
-764 VAVATPDGERLVS
+764 VAVATPD
-777 PSPVFVAT
+777 
-785 PNRQALTTPSPVAV
+785 
-799 ATPSREA
+799 REA
-806 LATSSPVAVATPNRQ
+806 
-821 AQATPSPEAT
+821 
-831 GTPNLEALATP
+831 LEALATP
-842 SPVAVPTPNLETLT
+842 SP
-856 TPSPVAIATP
+856 
-866 NLETLTTPSPSA
+866 
-878 VTTPNAETLATPS
+878 
-891 SVAVASPDREA
+891 
-902 LATPSPVSVATS
+902 
-914 NRQALASP
+914 
-922 SPEAT
+922 
-927 GTPDHEA
+927 
-934 PATSSPVAAATPN
+934 
-947 RETLATPSPVALA
+947 
-960 TADREALATPS
+960 
-971 PVAAATPN
+971 
-979 LEALATPSPVAV
+979 
-991 ATADREALATP
+991 
-1002 SSVAVATPD
+1002 VAVATPD

-1021 AAATPNL
+1021 AVATPDREAL
-1028 EALATPSP
+1028 ATPSPVAVATPDREALATPSPVAVATPDREALATPSP

-1046 LATSSPVAVAT
+1046 PTTPSPVAVATPDREALATPNPVAVATPDREALATPGPVAVATPDREALATPSPVAVATPDREALATPGPVAVATPDRETLATPGPVAVATPDREALATPSPVAVAAPNREVLAAPSPVTVATPDRPSPVAVAT
-1057 PNREADASPSAGAS
+1057 PNREALATPSPVAGATPDREAAASPSAGAS
-1071 PEILAMVK
+1071 LEILAMVK
-1079 HDRTTVPGTELP
+1079 HDRTPVPGTELP
-1091 EPESHAAQTSSSAEN
+1091 ESHAVQNSSSAES
-1106 YSERL
+1106 YSDRL
-1111 DSAQRLIESTDW
+1111 ASAQHLTESTDW
-1123 PGALKA
+1123 PGALKT
-1129 YVDLIDQYPERPAAR
+1129 YVDLINQYPEKPAAR
-1144 QSLGNLLNDLS
+1144 EGLGNLLAELS

-1197 AAALKWYEAAAA
+1197 PAALKWYEAAAA
-1209 KGSVEGMKKA
+1209 KGSAEGMKKA
-1219 GSLLYSNHLRPEDDL
+1219 GSLLYSNRLRPEDDL
-1234 KALDYFTQAA
+1234 KALNYFTQAA

-1264 TAPDMD
+1264 TAPDID
-1270 KAVPFL
+1270 KAVQFL

-1332 VTRSPRKGED
+1332 VPRSPKKGEE
-1342 QFRHSAELFR
+1342 QFRRSAELFR
-1352 QGAEKGDPVA
+1352 QGAEKGEPVA
-1362 MFYFANWSEQGIGV
+1362 MFYFASWNEQGIGV
-1376 PKDGKTAAEWY
+1376 PKDAKTATEWY
-1387 RRSARAGYPQAVEWC
+1387 RRSARTGYPQAIEWC
-1402 RRNSV
+1402 RRNGF

>member
-200 ELDIRSDIY
+200 EIDIRSDIY
-209 SLGATLYYMLTGRP
+209 SLGATLYYMLAGRP
-223 PYAGSLAQVMSQHLY
+223 PYSGSLAQVMSQHLY
-238 KPVPLEPLEGFPPCV
+238 KAVPLEPLEGFPPCV

-278 ILPCLNRLEASASG
+278 ILPCLARIQASASG
-292 ARSIAEKPDAGNQQL
+292 ARSTAEQPDAGEQQP

-315 STERRPGVE
+315 SAEKAGVE

-346 RRFLTDDRRRNRQ
+346 RRFLADDRRRNRQ
-359 VSLIVLSRDFVSDNK
+359 VSLIVLSRDFVSDSK

-389 NNPLLR
+389 TNPLLR

-411 EYVVGPTLLEVLRAR
+411 EYVVGPTLLEILRAR
-426 GFLSPAETWLL
+426 GILSPAETWLL

-445 DDAQSNELQQ
+445 DDAQANELQQ

-470 TETWTASDVLRR
+470 TETGTGSDVLRR

-513 TLIQAVPGGGP
+513 TMIQAVPGGGP

-543 RSTVE
+543 KGTLE

-569 GLMDD
+569 GLLDD
-574 FQSATELAR
+574 FQSAAELAR

-600 PAPASSPE
+600 PGPASSPE
-608 VLLGKLPSATSV
+608 VSLGRFPSATPVSS
-620 PSPPPTQPGHFA
+620 SPVTESGHFA
-632 SQQPAPAS
+632 GQEAIAVPST
-640 SSGVKGRRAPAKSI
+640 GVKDRRAPIKGI
-654 AILVLVAMLGTA
+654 AILVLVAVLGA
-666 GYFLRQFFLSP
+666 GGYFLRQFFLA
-677 PSVSIEQSTASTS
+677 PSSARNEQATASTS
-690 SAQPRIPPKP
+690 SPQPGIPLKP
-700 QSGAVSEPGAAGSVG
+700 QANGVTQPGAARSVG
-715 AAVGA
+715 TAVSVTPG
-720 KPSREAPA
+720 REALA
-728 SPSAGSGAPPNRETL
+728 SPSAPPNRETL
-743 ASPTPM
+743 TTPRVEASAAPNRM
-749 AVATSDAGTLATPSP
+749 AVATAGPVAVATPDREALSTPSPVAVATPDREPITTPTPAAVATPDREALSTPSPLAIATLNREAMVTPTPVAVATPDREAMATPSP
-764 VAVATPDGERLVS
+764 VAVATPEREAMTT
-777 PSPVFVAT
+777 PSPLAIAT
-785 PNRQALTTPSPVAV
+785 PNREVMATPTPVAV
-799 ATPSREA
+799 ATPDREA
-806 LATSSPVAVATPNRQ
+806 MVTPTPVAVATPERE
-821 AQATPSPEAT
+821 AMVTPT
-831 GTPNLEALATP
+831 
-842 SPVAVPTPNLETLT
+842 PVAVATPEREAMT
-856 TPSPVAIATP
+856 TPSPLAI
-866 NLETLTTPSPSA
+866 
-878 VTTPNAETLATPS
+878 
-891 SVAVASPDREA
+891 
-902 LATPSPVSVATS
+902 
-914 NRQALASP
+914 
-922 SPEAT
+922 
-927 GTPDHEA
+927 
-934 PATSSPVAAATPN
+934 ATPN
-947 RETLATPSPVALA
+947 RETLATP
-960 TADREALATPS
+960 TPI
-971 PVAAATPN
+971 
-979 LEALATPSPVAV
+979 
-991 ATADREALATP
+991 
-1002 SSVAVATPD
+1002 AVATPD
-1011 REALATPSPV
+1011 REAMATASPVTVAAPNHEALTTPTPV
-1021 AAATPNL
+1021 AATKPDH
-1028 EALATPSP
+1028 EAG
-1036 VAVATPNREA
+1036 
-1046 LATSSPVAVAT
+1046 
-1057 PNREADASPSAGAS
+1057 ASPSVAAS

-1079 HDRTTVPGTELP
+1079 HDRTEVPGTELP
-1091 EPESHAAQTSSSAEN
+1091 GPESHPVQASSSVEN
-1106 YSERL
+1106 YSDRL
-1111 DSAQRLIESTDW
+1111 ASAQHLIDGTDW
-1123 PGALKA
+1123 PGALKV
-1129 YVDLIDQYPERPAAR
+1129 YVDLINQYPERPAAR
-1144 QSLGNLLNDLS
+1144 QNLENLLADLS

-1160 VDPESSALMK
+1160 LDPESSALMK

-1188 ARSSRESDR
+1188 ARSSRETDR
-1197 AAALKWYEAAAA
+1197 ATTLKWYETAAE
-1209 KGSVEGMKKA
+1209 KGSVEGMKRA

-1234 KALDYFTQAA
+1234 KALDYFTRAA

-1264 TAPDMD
+1264 AAPDID
-1270 KAVPFL
+1270 KAVQFL

-1332 VTRSPRKGED
+1332 GPRSPRKGEE
-1342 QFRHSAELFR
+1342 QFKHSAELFR
-1352 QGAEKGDPVA
+1352 QGAEKGEPAA
-1362 MFYFANWSEQGIGV
+1362 MFYFASWNDQGIGV
-1376 PKDGKTAAEWY
+1376 PKDAKTATEWY
-1387 RRSARAGYPQAVEWC
+1387 RRSARAGYPQAIEWC
-1402 RRNSV
+1402 RRNGV

>member
-200 ELDIRSDIY
+200 EIDIRSDIY
-209 SLGATLYYMLTGRP
+209 SLGATLYYMLAGRP

-278 ILPCLNRLEASASG
+278 ILPCLTRIQASASG
-292 ARSIAEKPDAGNQQL
+292 ARSTVEKPDAGEQQP

-315 STERRPGVE
+315 STQRVGVE
-324 ESASLIAQ
+324 ESAGFIAQ

-346 RRFLTDDRRRNRQ
+346 RRFLADDRRRNRQ
-359 VSLIVLSRDFVSDNK
+359 VSLIVLSRDFVSDSK

-389 NNPLLR
+389 TNPLLR

-411 EYVVGPTLLEVLRAR
+411 EYVVGPTLLEILRAR

-445 DDAQSNELQQ
+445 DGAQSNELQQ

-470 TETWTASDVLRR
+470 TENGTASDVLRR

-503 SDTATWGGAA
+503 SDTATWGGGA
-513 TLIQAVPGGGP
+513 TLIQAAPGGGP

-594 DPVTTT
+594 DPVTST

-608 VLLGKLPSATSV
+608 VSLVKISSVTSV
-620 PSPPPTQPGHFA
+620 SSSPPTQPGHFA
-632 SQQPAPAS
+632 VQQPAPAS
-640 SSGVKGRRAPAKSI
+640 STGVKGRRAPAKSI
-654 AILVLVAMLGTA
+654 AILVLVAILGVA
-666 GYFLRQFFLSP
+666 GYFLRQFFLAP
-677 PSVSIEQSTASTS
+677 PSVRIEQSTTSTS
-690 SAQPRIPPKP
+690 SAQPRVPPKP
-700 QSGAVSEPGAAGSVG
+700 QTGAVTEPGTAGSVG
-715 AAVGA
+715 TGVSATPGL
-720 KPSREAPA
+720 EALA
-728 SPSAGSGAPPNRETL
+728 SPSAASSAPPNR
-743 ASPTPM
+743 
-749 AVATSDAGTLATPSP
+749 
-764 VAVATPDGERLVS
+764 
-777 PSPVFVAT
+777 
-785 PNRQALTTPSPVAV
+785 
-799 ATPSREA
+799 
-806 LATSSPVAVATPNRQ
+806 
-821 AQATPSPEAT
+821 
-831 GTPNLEALATP
+831 EALATP
-842 SPVAVPTPNLETLT
+842 SPVAV
-856 TPSPVAIATP
+856 
-866 NLETLTTPSPSA
+866 
-878 VTTPNAETLATPS
+878 TTPNAEMA
-891 SVAVASPDREA
+891 
-902 LATPSPVSVATS
+902 
-914 NRQALASP
+914 
-922 SPEAT
+922 
-927 GTPDHEA
+927 
-934 PATSSPVAAATPN
+934 
-947 RETLATPSPVALA
+947 
-960 TADREALATPS
+960 
-971 PVAAATPN
+971 
-979 LEALATPSPVAV
+979 ATPSPVAV
-991 ATADREALATP
+991 ATSDGETLVSPSPVSVATPLASPSPVAVATPDREALAASSPEAAATPNREALTTTSPLAVVTSKREALTTP
-1002 SSVAVATPD
+1002 SPVAVATPD
-1011 REALATPSPV
+1011 REALATPSPA
-1021 AAATPNL
+1021 AAATPDREALATPNPVAVATPDREARATPSPVAVATPDREARATPSPIDVAIPDREAL
-1028 EALATPSP
+1028 ATPSPVAVATPDREVLATPSPVAVATPNREALATPSP

-1046 LATSSPVAVAT
+1046 LATPSPVAIATPGREALVTPSPVAVAT
-1057 PNREADASPSAGAS
+1057 PNREALATPTPVAIATPDREALATPSPVAVATPNREALATPSPVAIATPNREADAGPSAEAS

-1079 HDRTTVPGTELP
+1079 HDRTTVPGTALP
-1091 EPESHAAQTSSSAEN
+1091 GPESHAIQTSSSAEN
-1106 YSERL
+1106 YSDRL

-1123 PGALKA
+1123 PGALKV

-1144 QSLGNLLNDLS
+1144 QSLGNLLTDLS

-1160 VDPESSALMK
+1160 LDPESSALMK

-1197 AAALKWYEAAAA
+1197 ATALKWYEAAAA

-1234 KALDYFTQAA
+1234 KALDYFAQAA

-1270 KAVPFL
+1270 KAVQFL

-1296 KQGKFELARRSFEG
+1296 KQGKFDLARRSFEG

-1332 VTRSPRKGED
+1332 VPRSPRKGED
-1342 QFRHSAELFR
+1342 QFKHSAELFR
-1352 QGAEKGDPVA
+1352 QGAEKGEPAA
-1362 MFYFANWSEQGIGV
+1362 MFYFASWNEQGIGV
-1376 PKDGKTAAEWY
+1376 PKDAKTATEWY
-1387 RRSARAGYPQAVEWC
+1387 RRSARAGYPQAIEWC

-1407 AP
+1407 TP

>member
-200 ELDIRSDIY
+200 EIDIRSDIY
-209 SLGATLYYMLTGRP
+209 SLGATLYYMLAGRP
-223 PYAGSLAQVMSQHLY
+223 PYSGSLAQVMSQHLY
-238 KPVPLEPLEGFPPCV
+238 KAVPLEPLEGFPPCV

-278 ILPCLNRLEASASG
+278 ILPCLARIQASASG
-292 ARSIAEKPDAGNQQL
+292 ARSTAEQPDAGEQQP

-315 STERRPGVE
+315 SAEKAGVE

-346 RRFLTDDRRRNRQ
+346 RRFLADDRRRNRQ
-359 VSLIVLSRDFVSDNK
+359 VSLIVLSRDFVSDSK

-389 NNPLLR
+389 TNPLLR

-411 EYVVGPTLLEVLRAR
+411 EYVVGPTLLEILRAR
-426 GFLSPAETWLL
+426 GILSPAETWLL

-445 DDAQSNELQQ
+445 DDAQANELQQ

-470 TETWTASDVLRR
+470 TETGTGSDVLRH

-513 TLIQAVPGGGP
+513 TMIQAVPGGGP

-543 RSTVE
+543 KGTLE

-569 GLMDD
+569 GLLDD
-574 FQSATELAR
+574 FQSAAELAR

-600 PAPASSPE
+600 PGPASSPE
-608 VLLGKLPSATSV
+608 VSLGRFPSATPVSS
-620 PSPPPTQPGHFA
+620 SPVTESGHFA
-632 SQQPAPAS
+632 GQEAIAVPST
-640 SSGVKGRRAPAKSI
+640 GVKDRREPIKGI
-654 AILVLVAMLGTA
+654 AILVLVAVLGA
-666 GYFLRQFFLSP
+666 GGYFLRQFFLA
-677 PSVSIEQSTASTS
+677 PSSARNEQATASTS
-690 SAQPRIPPKP
+690 SPQPGIPLKP
-700 QSGAVSEPGAAGSVG
+700 QANGVTQPGAARSVG
-715 AAVGA
+715 TAVSVTPG
-720 KPSREAPA
+720 REALA
-728 SPSAGSGAPPNRETL
+728 SPSAPPNRETL
-743 ASPTPM
+743 TTPRVEASAAPNRM
-749 AVATSDAGTLATPSP
+749 AVATAGPVAVATPDREALSTPSPVAVATPDREPITTPTPAAVATPDREALSTPSPLAIATLNREAMVTPTPVAVATPDREAMATPSP
-764 VAVATPDGERLVS
+764 VAVATPEREAMTT
-777 PSPVFVAT
+777 PSPLAIAT
-785 PNRQALTTPSPVAV
+785 PNREVMATPTPVAV
-799 ATPSREA
+799 ATPDREA
-806 LATSSPVAVATPNRQ
+806 MVTPTPVAVATPERE
-821 AQATPSPEAT
+821 AMVTPT
-831 GTPNLEALATP
+831 
-842 SPVAVPTPNLETLT
+842 PVAVATPEREAMT
-856 TPSPVAIATP
+856 TPSPLAI
-866 NLETLTTPSPSA
+866 
-878 VTTPNAETLATPS
+878 
-891 SVAVASPDREA
+891 
-902 LATPSPVSVATS
+902 
-914 NRQALASP
+914 
-922 SPEAT
+922 
-927 GTPDHEA
+927 
-934 PATSSPVAAATPN
+934 ATPN
-947 RETLATPSPVALA
+947 RETLATP
-960 TADREALATPS
+960 TPI
-971 PVAAATPN
+971 
-979 LEALATPSPVAV
+979 
-991 ATADREALATP
+991 
-1002 SSVAVATPD
+1002 AVATPD
-1011 REALATPSPV
+1011 REAMATASPVTVAAPNHEALTTPTPV
-1021 AAATPNL
+1021 AATKPDH
-1028 EALATPSP
+1028 EAG
-1036 VAVATPNREA
+1036 
-1046 LATSSPVAVAT
+1046 
-1057 PNREADASPSAGAS
+1057 ASPSAAAS

-1079 HDRTTVPGTELP
+1079 HDRTEVPGTELP
-1091 EPESHAAQTSSSAEN
+1091 GPESHPVQASSSVEN
-1106 YSERL
+1106 YSDRL
-1111 DSAQRLIESTDW
+1111 ASAQHLIDGTDW
-1123 PGALKA
+1123 PGALKV
-1129 YVDLIDQYPERPAAR
+1129 YVDLINQYPERPAAR
-1144 QSLGNLLNDLS
+1144 QNLENLLADLS

-1160 VDPESSALMK
+1160 LDPESSALMK

-1188 ARSSRESDR
+1188 ARSSRETDR
-1197 AAALKWYEAAAA
+1197 ATTLKWYETAAE
-1209 KGSVEGMKKA
+1209 KGSVEGMKRA

-1234 KALDYFTQAA
+1234 KALDYFTRAA

-1264 TAPDMD
+1264 AAPDID
-1270 KAVPFL
+1270 KAVQFL

-1332 VTRSPRKGED
+1332 GPRSPRKGEE
-1342 QFRHSAELFR
+1342 QFKHSAELFR
-1352 QGAEKGDPVA
+1352 QGAEKGEPAA
-1362 MFYFANWSEQGIGV
+1362 MFYFASWNDQGIGV
-1376 PKDGKTAAEWY
+1376 PKDAKTATEWY
-1387 RRSARAGYPQAVEWC
+1387 RRSARAGYPQAIEWC
-1402 RRNSV
+1402 RRNGV